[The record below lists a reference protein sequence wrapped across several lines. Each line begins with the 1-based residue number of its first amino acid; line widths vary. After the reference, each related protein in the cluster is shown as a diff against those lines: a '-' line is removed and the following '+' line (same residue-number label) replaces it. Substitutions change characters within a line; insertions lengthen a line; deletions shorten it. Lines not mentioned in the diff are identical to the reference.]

1 MWFAPTMPHSPD
13 ANEALGTLTVWDT
26 PSGTLTHDPVSGM
39 ISRADQYA
47 SVAPETSSKALGA
60 VSVDAMVASLW
71 TNLEAHNVL
80 NNTLIIYVMD
90 NGQPRKVRPDG
101 AFPNNRLPVL
111 SLTLVTVCPYIAQ
124 HATDPFFSSSQG
136 ISFESGARVAMFARY
151 PAHAFFAPGTTKSG
165 PTQNVDILPSILELV
180 GVDTASS
187 NGNPMDGTSW
197 LTNSEINNASST
209 RALFFQNNQDRF
221 VVRNK
226 MKLLSVVVRVGA
238 FPNPTHTVR
247 RLSVRNYVI
256 HAALQTDPFLAQSQ
270 RGTDY
275 LSGNGCGY
283 SGTSADTRAEKT
295 YPHASTRY
303 QLYDLVTDPTEQV
316 NVFDDA
322 AYADAQQELLQ
333 LLACHATATA
343 LGATP
348 AYQTCGDSVVA
359 VTATADDTTGAT
371 DGDPAA
377 EETNGSDTSLTVTTT
392 AASGSWKPTRLPTCA
407 TALALAAL
415 TC

>member
-1 MWFAPTMPHSPD
+1 MPHAPD

-47 SVAPETSSKALGA
+47 SVAPETSNKALGA

-90 NGQPRKVRPDG
+90 NGQPGK
-101 AFPNNRLPVL
+101 
-111 SLTLVTVCPYIAQ
+111 
-124 HATDPFFSSSQG
+124 G

-226 MKLLSVVVRVGA
+226 MKLLSVV
-238 FPNPTHTVR
+238 
-247 RLSVRNYVI
+247 
-256 HAALQTDPFLAQSQ
+256 